1 MYIANIDNSNNKYY
15 ECGRIIGKYLVK
27 HGLPLLSVNDKG
39 KMMFAKTE
47 KLQKVMNTMPF
58 YLKIFKKGRCY

>member
-47 KLQKVMNTMPF
+47 KLQMMSMNQYTLQRVILM
-58 YLKIFKKGRCY
+58 LW